1 MIFSCS
7 ILDVMS
13 YLEFISVPWK
23 SGAWKINL
31 KEEKLKFTIIK
42 DLGMSYLLKKVF
54 MSMINFFSSHF
65 PVICWVSSTLPRGL
79 SHEVIISW

>member
-42 DLGMSYLLKKVF
+42 DLGMSYLLKKSFYVYDKLF
-54 MSMINFFSSHF
+54 LKPFSSHLLGVF
-65 PVICWVSSTLPRGL
+65 
-79 SHEVIISW
+79 HFA